1 MAKYVKLKS
10 NKIIIF
16 SECYSHSDFKH
27 LEPVSAGFIRFFAI
41 HEFEVH
47 CECYGESV
55 MLGLKAASE
64 DTQLAFNQLLT
75 LD

>member
-27 LEPVSAGFIRFFAI
+27 LEPVSAGFIRFYAV
-41 HEFEVH
+41 HEYEVQV
-47 CECYGESV
+47 ECYGESTG
-55 MLGLKAASE
+55 LGLKHAPE
-64 DTQLAFNQLLT
+64 DTQLAYNQFLA